1 MRWRNRLASHGLHTG
16 PAWRGID
23 RYGRRPRATRITPKH
38 LGVIVARRA
47 AAAGLAGDWGG
58 HSLRRGLATSALA
71 GGASERSV
79 QRHGRWRSPASMA
92 VYVEE
97 ADRFDDTNP
106 TRYLRE
112 PGG

>member
-1 MRWRNRLASHGLHTG
+1 MSIRDSTDPAAS
-16 PAWRGID
+16 
-23 RYGRRPRATRITPKH
+23 
-38 LGVIVARRA
+38 A

-58 HSLRRGLATSALA
+58 HSMRRGLATSALA

-92 VYVEE
+92 AHTDE

-106 TRYLRE
+106 TRFLSG
-112 PGG
+112 P